1 MVLIKQY
8 AQREGAGQRLGF
20 VAPILY
26 EIASTKQ
33 PYKAFNDVVA
43 GGNRY
48 YRAGPG
54 WDYVTGLG
62 SPNVWNLARDMV
74 RYLKSR

>member
-1 MVLIKQY
+1 MLLIKQY
-8 AQREGAGQRLGF
+8 AQKTGAARRLGF
-20 VAPILY
+20 VAPISTGS
-26 EIASTKQ
+26 STKQ
-33 PYKAFNDVVA
+33 PFPPFHDVVA

-62 SPNVWNLARDMV
+62 SPNVWNLARDMA
-74 RYLKSR
+74 RYLKQR